1 MLIVAWAWPDELKLV
16 MPSGWAWIYQNRFV
30 APLLVVKCPVRN
42 AHCDEDLNKR
52 KRDRETGIT
61 YVSLE
66 GLTDSER
73 DFCMRRTATCEFSTS
88 SEWSRA
94 SFLWLAGARLPESC
108 RGRNGPLEYPI
119 NEARTVLE
127 RGFFA
132 GGYIALTA
140 LLQHCGQEN
149 KKKNGVCIEP
159 LRRWQLSRG
168 RSALPI
174 LM

>member
-66 GLTDSER
+66 GLTDTEIE
-73 DFCMRRTATCEFSTS
+73 FCMRCTATCEFSTS
-88 SEWSRA
+88 LERSRA

-108 RGRNGPLEYPI
+108 RGRIGPLEYPL
-119 NEARTVLE
+119 NEAKAILDHVFFCWWACCLNRTLAALC
-127 RGFFA
+127 A
-132 GGYIALTA
+132 G
-140 LLQHCGQEN
+140 
-149 KKKNGVCIEP
+149 KKEKSGVCIEP
-159 LRRWQLSRG
+159 LMRWQLSRG